1 MKAKAQTKGLKT
13 MTMEWNGDALI
24 LIDQRRLPFEEVYVT
39 CADYR
44 AVALAIK
51 EMVVRGAPAIGAA
64 AAFGYVLG
72 AKEITRKTYNY
83 EQAMMQLK
91 NVKETLAR
99 TRPTAVNLFWAL
111 DRMERKAVEHGKFE
125 GLVRALEEKL

>member
-1 MKAKAQTKGLKT
+1 MKLKT
-13 MTMEWNGDALI
+13 ITMEWTGDSLV

-44 AVALAIK
+44 SVALAIK

-64 AAFGYVLG
+64 AAFGYALGVKEMLKKSSSYDQVLL
-72 AKEITRKTYNY
+72 
-83 EQAMMQLK
+83 QMK
-91 NVKETLAR
+91 NVKEILER

-111 DRMERKAVEHGKFE
+111 ERMQNKLVEHGKYE
-125 GLVRALEEKL
+125 GLLTIIE